1 MSGNPKEAAEEVA
14 SSIERLFHW
23 AAFAD
28 KFGGTVQETTLY
40 GLTVA
45 VNEPLGVIGITAPQR
60 CPLLGLVSLMAPA
73 IVRGNAVVV
82 VPSQQGA
89 LAATDLYQVLDT
101 SDLPGGV
108 INIVTGAPD
117 VLSKSL
123 AEHQDV
129 DAMWFHLEDGACV
142 FVLFVL
148 AISSSLPCHA
158 TPTPAHVATLTLSR
172 ACSTEQTHR
181 RASKASA
188 SRGGK
193 DRTMLSAFQQT
204 T

>member
-129 DAMWFHLEDGACV
+129 DAVWYYGSAVGSYHVETLAANNMKRTLVNNGAEV
-142 FVLFVL
+142 DWSSMSERHSEVLLRESTYVKNVWV
-148 AISSSLPCHA
+148 PMGGC
-158 TPTPAHVATLTLSR
+158 TL
-172 ACSTEQTHR
+172 
-181 RASKASA
+181 
-188 SRGGK
+188 
-193 DRTMLSAFQQT
+193 
-204 T
+204 